1 MNTPLHI
8 KNLTI
13 PGRLFLAPIAGYTDS
28 PFRQIAR
35 RHGAAM
41 TFSELVSA
49 EGIIRGND
57 KTLELMRF
65 TDAERPFALQIF
77 GSDPSS
83 MAEAARRVEQTGVDA
98 VDINLGC
105 PAPRV
110 CGPGT
115 NAGAALLKYPGQV
128 EEIAAA
134 VVRAVSIPVTAKIR
148 IGWDAQNLTYREI
161 MRALENSGVSMVA
174 VHGRTKAQ
182 RYGGLADWEVIREI
196 RERSRLVI
204 VGNGDIKSFQDARM
218 RLETSLCQAV
228 MIGRGA
234 IGNPWIFSG
243 VTPSLHGIVNLV
255 KEHLDL
261 MMDFYGEYGVILMRK
276 HIVQYFH
283 GFRDASRIR
292 KELVTATSRH
302 EILDILGALS

>member
-1 MNTPLHI
+1 MDTSLHI
-8 KNLTI
+8 KQLAI

-28 PFRQIAR
+28 PFRRIAR

-41 TFSELVSA
+41 VFSELVSA

-57 KTLELMRF
+57 KTLDLMRY
-65 TDAERPFALQIF
+65 TDLERPFALQIF

-105 PAPRV
+105 PAPKV
-110 CGPGT
+110 CGSGT
-115 NAGAALLKYPGQV
+115 NAGAALLQYPEQV
-128 EEIAAA
+128 EEIARA
-134 VVRAVSIPVTAKIR
+134 VVQAVSVPVTAKIR
-148 IGWDAQNLTYREI
+148 TGWDSQNLTYRAI
-161 MRALENSGVSMVA
+161 IRALENAGVCMVT

-182 RYGGLADWEVIREI
+182 RYGGSADWAIIREI
-196 RERSRLVI
+196 RETSTLPI
-204 VGNGDIKSFQDARM
+204 VGNGDIKSYEDAQM
-218 RLETSLCQAV
+218 RLDSSGCPAV
-228 MIGRGA
+228 MIGRCS

-243 VTPSLHGIVNLV
+243 ITPGMHDIISQA

-261 MMDFYGEYGVILMRK
+261 MIDFYGNYGVILMRK

-283 GFRDASRIR
+283 GFRDAGRIR
-292 KELVTATSRH
+292 KELVAATTRR
-302 EILDILGALS
+302 EIMDILGAL